1 MVTRVLLLARVQFT
15 HGVFLREKRSK
26 AELWASR
33 SVGPRLKTDVLSRA
47 TGKHNPYLYLQWKYT
62 SSRIP
67 RFNWDVSR
75 HNPYLYYPPRL
86 LPIVGYSDIPF

>member
-1 MVTRVLLLARVQFT
+1 MMIYRNLERARGARVILGRRVQFT

-26 AELWASR
+26 AELWAS
-33 SVGPRLKTDVLSRA
+33 VGPRLKTADVLSRA

-67 RFNWDVSR
+67 RFN
-75 HNPYLYYPPRL
+75 
-86 LPIVGYSDIPF
+86 

>member
-47 TGKHNPYLYLQWKYT
+47 TGKHNSSLSTIAVTTT
-62 SSRIP
+62 SSRC
-67 RFNWDVSR
+67 RT
-75 HNPYLYYPPRL
+75 H
-86 LPIVGYSDIPF
+86 

>member
-26 AELWASR
+26 AELWAS
-33 SVGPRLKTDVLSRA
+33 VGPRLKTDVLSRA
-47 TGKHNPYLYLQWKYT
+47 TQAGK
-62 SSRIP
+62 
-67 RFNWDVSR
+67 

-86 LPIVGYSDIPF
+86 LPILGYSDKINK

>member
-33 SVGPRLKTDVLSRA
+33 SVGPRLKTPLLVAGAGLIEYLCLHFGAPPPIGLRLS
-47 TGKHNPYLYLQWKYT
+47 
-62 SSRIP
+62 
-67 RFNWDVSR
+67 
-75 HNPYLYYPPRL
+75 PPGLGQVR
-86 LPIVGYSDIPF
+86 SWRR